1 MQIKKQQGLKLRMTK
16 INYAILMGLISLIGC
31 QQTQEANE
39 LKKEK
44 SAEAQTSKI
53 YENRSSDEAD
63 SSELKQDSIEI
74 ILVNQDSISSSA
86 ENEDCNMIM
95 SPGMFYKVKNKE
107 TDAEW
112 AHVEVIQMFGFNKPI
127 PIGELVQVIPPH
139 SDLPVQLLKVLNCVQ
154 QEGIEA
160 DWYELELETINSPAF
175 KNHNAPEGFRGE
187 YLGFGV
193 GIYPPIAGASVIASD
208 STHLQQEQNIK
219 NKRLEI
225 DFNND
230 GVADAFLTK
239 VCQKEFIDESGK
251 AYCDQS
257 GYTIEYKC
265 NNRWVLMYESKG
277 C

>member
-95 SPGMFYKVKNKE
+95 SPGMFYRVKNKE

-175 KNHNAPEGFRGE
+175 KNHNAPKALEVNTSG
-187 YLGFGV
+187 
-193 GIYPPIAGASVIASD
+193 SV
-208 STHLQQEQNIK
+208 
-219 NKRLEI
+219 
-225 DFNND
+225 
-230 GVADAFLTK
+230 
-239 VCQKEFIDESGK
+239 
-251 AYCDQS
+251 
-257 GYTIEYKC
+257 
-265 NNRWVLMYESKG
+265 
-277 C
+277 